1 MCLSSY
7 STQLTRTDD
16 TSARHEAGNVELRH
30 GLITEDFEFFSRKM
44 LISKQ
49 DLKYMIGNDD
59 NQEEVT
65 FKVADRR
72 KFNSD
77 GSLREGVTLEPAKV
91 EPKAETKLAPKTDP
105 TESESVSMDSDP
117 GFDAETSNEEGG
129 DDEIPGAQDPA
140 SFVNFLSTLATN
152 AAAALGAVPHPAT
165 GQRSLDLESGKYW
178 LDILGMLRDKTKGN
192 LHPQESR
199 LLEGLLGDLRMQYV
213 HLVKATEEK
222 LKAQA
227 AQQFS
232 GADILGK
239 K

>member
-1 MCLSSY
+1 
-7 STQLTRTDD
+7 
-16 TSARHEAGNVELRH
+16 
-30 GLITEDFEFFSRKM
+30 
-44 LISKQ
+44 
-49 DLKYMIGNDD
+49 MIGHDD
-59 NQEEVT
+59 ENEEVHY
-65 FKVADRR
+65 KVADKR
-72 KFNSD
+72 KFNPD
-77 GSLREGVTLEPAKV
+77 GSLREGVTLDAAPPKPA
-91 EPKAETKLAPKTDP
+91 AP
-105 TESESVSMDSDP
+105 TEEKPAAAPTAAAPQPAPVQETHIGPMDEEEE
-117 GFDAETSNEEGG
+117 FAEEE
-129 DDEIPGAQDPA
+129 DDGEIPGAKDPA

-227 AQQFS
+227 AQKFS

>member
-1 MCLSSY
+1 
-7 STQLTRTDD
+7 
-16 TSARHEAGNVELRH
+16 
-30 GLITEDFEFFSRKM
+30 M
-44 LISKQ
+44 LLSKQ
-49 DLKYMIGNDD
+49 GKNIMIGHDD
-59 NQEEVT
+59 ENEEVHY
-65 FKVADRR
+65 KVADRR
-72 KFNSD
+72 KFNPD
-77 GSLREGVTLEPAKV
+77 GSLREGVTLDAAPVKPAVPAEEKPVVAESKAAPQPEPVQETHIGPIDEEEEVAA
-91 EPKAETKLAPKTDP
+91 AE
-105 TESESVSMDSDP
+105 
-117 GFDAETSNEEGG
+117 
-129 DDEIPGAQDPA
+129 DDGEIPGAQDPT

-227 AQQFS
+227 AQKFS

>member
-1 MCLSSY
+1 
-7 STQLTRTDD
+7 
-16 TSARHEAGNVELRH
+16 
-30 GLITEDFEFFSRKM
+30 
-44 LISKQ
+44 
-49 DLKYMIGNDD
+49 MIGHDD
-59 NQEEVT
+59 ENEEVHY
-65 FKVADRR
+65 KVADRR
-72 KFNSD
+72 KFNPD
-77 GSLREGVTLEPAKV
+77 GSLREGVTLDAAPVKPAVPAEEKPVVAESKAAPQPEPVQETHIGPIDEEEDLEA
-91 EPKAETKLAPKTDP
+91 AE
-105 TESESVSMDSDP
+105 
-117 GFDAETSNEEGG
+117 
-129 DDEIPGAQDPA
+129 DDGEIPGAQDPT

-227 AQQFS
+227 AQKFS
-232 GADILGK
+232 GTDILGK